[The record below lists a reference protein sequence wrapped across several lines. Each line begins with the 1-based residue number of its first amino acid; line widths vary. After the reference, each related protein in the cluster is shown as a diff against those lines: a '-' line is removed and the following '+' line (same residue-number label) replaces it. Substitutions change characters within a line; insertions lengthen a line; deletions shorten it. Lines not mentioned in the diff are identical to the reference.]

1 MTIGP
6 APMITIDLISVRLG
20 IQFASLE
27 GRWADITEGRGNV
40 KKNVTIHPHQVDFIY
55 PV

>member
-20 IQFASLE
+20 IQIASLE

-40 KKNVTIHPHQVDFIY
+40 KKNVTIHPPSSGFLSIR
-55 PV
+55 